1 MPCRGLGE
9 VICVLLEDEL
19 MATHTDTIRRIMKG
33 DFAQATD
40 EEKAKAVE
48 DVKKA
53 CSAAAAAVAIQPV
66 PLLDV
71 ALISPIQIVMVQ
83 AIGQVHGHKLDK
95 RSVVEVLSTFGTS
108 ILAQNAILSAAKFI
122 PFAGWLMSISMAF
135 ALTYSVGEVADYYF
149 RSGRGASAAE
159 LKSMF
164 KRVYKKKRAEKE
176 KTHSADGTLKD
187 KIEQLNEAFK
197 ADLITQEEFDKK
209 KEELLASF

>member
-1 MPCRGLGE
+1 
-9 VICVLLEDEL
+9 
-19 MATHTDTIRRIMKG
+19 
-33 DFAQATD
+33 
-40 EEKAKAVE
+40 
-48 DVKKA
+48 
-53 CSAAAAAVAIQPV
+53 VAIQPL

-71 ALISPIQIVMVQ
+71 ALLAPIQIVMVQ

-95 RSVVEVLSTFGTS
+95 RSVLEVLSTFGTS
-108 ILAQNAILSAAKFI
+108 ILAQNAILSAAKFV

-149 RSGRGASAAE
+149 RSGRGASSAE

-176 KTHSADGTLKD
+176 KAHGDDGTLKD

-197 ADLITQEEFDKK
+197 AGLVNQAEFDKK